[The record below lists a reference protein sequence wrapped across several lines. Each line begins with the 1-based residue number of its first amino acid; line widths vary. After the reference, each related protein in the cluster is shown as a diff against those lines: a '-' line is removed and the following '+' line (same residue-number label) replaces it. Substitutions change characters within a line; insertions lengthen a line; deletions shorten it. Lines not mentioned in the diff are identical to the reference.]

1 MNTAYRT
8 ELEAIRAGVYAA
20 QPGGMKMMASVMAKQ
35 AEERRKPAAKGSAQA
50 VIAAFAAARDPA
62 NQKSRGP
69 GMAKAIML
77 EQLARGAR

>member
-1 MNTAYRT
+1 MNTVYRT
-8 ELEAIRAGVYAA
+8 ELEAVRAGVYAA

-50 VIAAFAAARDPA
+50 AIAAYAAARDPA
-62 NQKSRGP
+62 NRKPSTP

-77 EQLARGAR
+77 ALIAQGAR

>member
-8 ELEAIRAGVYAA
+8 ELEAVRTSVYAA
-20 QPGGMKMMASVMAKQ
+20 LPGGMQILASVQERQ
-35 AEERRKPAAKGSAQA
+35 AAATPKPAAKGSAEA

-77 EQLARGAR
+77 EQIARGAR